1 MNSIRRAAQ
10 NGLGERN
17 GQKTSRDA
25 ADKQTT
31 PRGSLSA
38 FTVMAKEQSPEPE
51 NGKHGSCAGHCR
63 GQAYCQ
69 FRLSKDGDGQSYEI
83 DTEPLPPI
91 TLFGKENG
99 VLSLQDLESI
109 QSVRPSVKVESGRK
123 IGQTMK
129 AQDTNGHHQRE
140 QNNRCRQ
147 CYRMASGR

>member
-91 TLFGKENG
+91 TLFGSNYSAI
-99 VLSLQDLESI
+99 V
-109 QSVRPSVKVESGRK
+109 VKKV
-123 IGQTMK
+123 QTNSKQK
-129 AQDTNGHHQRE
+129 ANANPIVDAVG
-140 QNNRCRQ
+140 
-147 CYRMASGR
+147 